1 MLFGADFHLLT
12 MIGYQ
17 ERECPSYSELV
28 RVADE
33 ALLALCSGEVLSVIV
48 ENRRNVFGDV
58 KVKKEDLAGN

>member
-48 ENRRNVFGDV
+48 
-58 KVKKEDLAGN
+58 